1 MNDEAHDIDLAPE
14 AVAAALDNVLEPL
27 TPEQQEADEAML
39 MRAFDELSKHE
50 SDMAAEWESQR
61 DANLAIQRVDELELK
76 CDELHMRVL
85 ALTHALHKIR
95 HAVRKPMPAAWM
107 TRQVEQLCSEVAV

>member
-1 MNDEAHDIDLAPE
+1 MNDETHDIDLVPE
-14 AVAAALDNVLEPL
+14 AVAAVLEPL
-27 TPEQQEADEAML
+27 TPEQQAADEEML
-39 MRAFDELSKHE
+39 ARAFEELKQHE
-50 SDMAAEWESQR
+50 HDMAAEWESQR

-107 TRQVEQLCSEVAV
+107 QKQVEQLCSEVAV